1 MLYPIP
7 NFILLHGVGD
17 IIYNSMMIKEKLQL
31 IEKTFGTED
40 RWYYDAGYQKYVE
53 IILKRCT
60 FQHLQTQLY
69 ANYMRQL
76 VHRILIPGSSAGIL
90 LSALFYLCMTMNQ
103 SNAVILRSS
112 GVVFM
117 TVYFVLHYSYIGQK
131 LQDESELLYQE
142 LCKCPWYLWDE
153 SNKKMY
159 LMFLI
164 FAKTPLIFKSINLM
178 LNYTLIVSLARSVMS
193 LLTAIRKLTS

>member
-1 MLYPIP
+1 
-7 NFILLHGVGD
+7 N
-17 IIYNSMMIKEKLQL
+17 E
-31 IEKTFGTED
+31 
-40 RWYYDAGYQKYVE
+40 
-53 IILKRCT
+53 
-60 FQHLQTQLY
+60 
-69 ANYMRQL
+69 
-76 VHRILIPGSSAGIL
+76 
-90 LSALFYLCMTMNQ
+90 

-112 GVVFM
+112 GVV
-117 TVYFVLHYSYIGQK
+117 VVVIYFVIHYTYVGQK

-164 FAKTPLIFKSINLM
+164 FAKTPLILRSLNLM
-178 LNYTLIVSLARSVMS
+178 LNYTLIVSVARSVMS